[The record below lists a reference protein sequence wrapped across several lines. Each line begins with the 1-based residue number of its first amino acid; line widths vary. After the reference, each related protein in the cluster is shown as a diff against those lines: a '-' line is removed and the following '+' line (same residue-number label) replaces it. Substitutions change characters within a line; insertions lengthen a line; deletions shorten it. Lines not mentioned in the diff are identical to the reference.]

1 MARVRDILLRD
12 TRANQPLPAEVDI
25 GVLYYVTDEGVTEQ
39 NNGTTWDSY
48 TDTGGSATDVDV
60 STTAANSFLTMGA

>member
-12 TRANQPLPAEVDI
+12 TRANQPIPADVDI
-25 GVLYYVTDEGVTEQ
+25 GVLYYVTDESITEQ

-48 TDTGGSATDVDV
+48 ADSGSTATSVEV